1 MQTCDKWALGMLYLL
16 QGCFAKSNFVLMSTV
31 LEQQVRVPQERF
43 KCNHSLYYEK
53 PFKYLVDI
61 LIAQ

>member
-1 MQTCDKWALGMLYLL
+1 MLYLL